1 MTNTTNYV
9 LSWAPI
15 TSVISAKGR
24 NPLGELV
31 GN

>member
-1 MTNTTNYV
+1 MTDTTNYV

-15 TSVISAKGR
+15 TISAKGR
-24 NPLGELV
+24 NPLGELA